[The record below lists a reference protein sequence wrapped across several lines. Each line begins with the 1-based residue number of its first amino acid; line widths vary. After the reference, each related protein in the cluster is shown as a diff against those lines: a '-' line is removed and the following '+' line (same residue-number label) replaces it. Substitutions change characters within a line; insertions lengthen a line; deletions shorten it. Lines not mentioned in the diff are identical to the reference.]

1 MLGCCRS
8 EDAVPQERA
17 LIENPETA
25 KYVSQFILSINDQL
39 DESIRTVEKGTSP
52 AEYKAYKRGVGYV
65 LYEVFDKILEPLY
78 LRHPSLKPP
87 EWEDQKTS
95 PDDI

>member
-1 MLGCCRS
+1 
-8 EDAVPQERA
+8 

-25 KYVSQFILSINDQL
+25 KYVSQILLSINDQL

-52 AEYKAYKRGVGYV
+52 AEFKAYKRGVGYI
-65 LYEVFDKILEPLY
+65 LCEVFDKILEPLY

-87 EWEDQKTS
+87 EWKDDKAP
-95 PDDI
+95 PDNL